1 VIAKQQTGLAAPH
14 VAILW
19 RIDRPERGN
28 NSVVKAAMLPIVLQ
42 QAE

>member
-1 VIAKQQTGLAAPH
+1 

-28 NSVVKAAMLPIVLQ
+28 NSGVKAAMLPIVLEQ
-42 QAE
+42 VE